1 MIKKT
6 KICNIKNLKHR
17 SVNKFILNEKEILI
31 TYINNQIYLTDS
43 ICLHMGAPLEKGRL
57 TNDYIQC
64 PWHGCKWNF
73 KNGKCLNNSM
83 KLNVYEYVLENNE
96 IYLVE

>member
-31 TYINNQIYLTDS
+31 TYINNRIYLTDS

-57 TNDYIQC
+57 TNTI
-64 PWHGCKWNF
+64 
-73 KNGKCLNNSM
+73 
-83 KLNVYEYVLENNE
+83 
-96 IYLVE
+96 